1 MAFGNVWS
9 DDEIFE
15 FEKAC
20 DLNDYSYSRGLINQ
34 ALALGVEDFVGKI
47 SESDLCGYSDESL
60 ERMIEGRKRD
70 LSIIK
75 QENTK
80 IAQKNLKQILHN
92 IR

>member
-20 DLNDYSYSRGLINQ
+20 DLEDYSYRKKLINQ
-34 ALALGVEDFVGKI
+34 ALALGVEDFDGKI

-80 IAQKNLKQILHN
+80 IAQKNLKQILHS

>member
-1 MAFGNVWS
+1 MAFDDVWS

-20 DLNDYSYSRGLINQ
+20 SLNDYSYTRDLIKQ
-34 ALALGVEDFVGKI
+34 ALALGVEDFDGKI

-70 LSIIK
+70 LDIIK

-80 IAQKNLKQILHN
+80 ISKNNLKQILHS

>member
-15 FEKAC
+15 FEKVC

-34 ALALGVEDFVGKI
+34 ALALGVEDFDGKI

-70 LSIIK
+70 LII
-75 QENTK
+75 NTK
-80 IAQKNLKQILHN
+80 IAQKNLKDILHS

>member
-15 FEKAC
+15 YEKAC
-20 DLNDYSYSRGLINQ
+20 ALNDYSYSRSLINQ
-34 ALALGVEDFVGKI
+34 ALALGVEDLDGKI

-60 ERMIEGRKRD
+60 ERMIEGRKLD

-75 QENTK
+75 QENIK
-80 IAQKNLKQILHN
+80 IAQKNLKHILHSL
-92 IR
+92 R

>member
-20 DLNDYSYSRGLINQ
+20 DLEEYCYRRALINN
-34 ALALGVEDFVGKI
+34 ALHLGVEDFHGKI
-47 SESDLCGYSDESL
+47 SEYDLYGYSEECL

-70 LSIIK
+70 LGIIK
-75 QENTK
+75 KENTK
-80 IAQKNLKQILHN
+80 IAQKNLKQILHSL
-92 IR
+92 R